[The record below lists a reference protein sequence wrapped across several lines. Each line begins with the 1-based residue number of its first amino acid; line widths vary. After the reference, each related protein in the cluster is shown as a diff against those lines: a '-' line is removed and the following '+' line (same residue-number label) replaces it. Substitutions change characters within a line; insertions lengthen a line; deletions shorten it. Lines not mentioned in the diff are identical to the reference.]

1 MSAAMDNQ
9 VWLPWS
15 PHPDDERRL
24 FNSQLSIM
32 LPMALLA
39 ALLPFLPLFITAV
52 VAPIEIEAVVT
63 LVTRP
68 PPPPTP
74 PPQPQGGGAEVRP
87 QAKPIPKPAPVKA
100 TPRPAQTAEA
110 ARARAARSG
119 LLALGNELST
129 LRDSPVLN
137 SIEGERS
144 LSRGV
149 PQGKTSGTATL
160 SEGVDRG
167 SGGIS
172 TSGVGQ
178 SASEGTAL
186 REGGTGTRGGSTTA
200 GGTGGGSGG
209 GTGGRGAYTPKRTS
223 ESIQLVI
230 DRNKA
235 AFESIY
241 QRALRQSPSLQG
253 AVVFEMT
260 IDPSGR
266 VTACRI
272 VSSELRDAALE
283 VKLLERLR
291 VLNFGAEQV
300 PTITV
305 SNPLRFYPR

>member
-1 MSAAMDNQ
+1 MSASFGSNQ
-9 VWLPWS
+9 SWLPWS

-24 FNSQLSIM
+24 FNSQLSIL
-32 LPMALLA
+32 LPLAVLA
-39 ALLPFLPLFITAV
+39 ALLPFLPVFITTI
-52 VAPIEIEAVVT
+52 VAPVEIAAVVT

-68 PPPPTP
+68 PPRPQ
-74 PPQPQGGGAEVRP
+74 PPQPQGGGAEVKPEPR
-87 QAKPIPKPAPVKA
+87 PIPRPAPVK
-100 TPRPAQTAEA
+100 PRPAQTAEA

-129 LRDSPVLN
+129 LRDSPVLS

-144 LSRGV
+144 LRRGV
-149 PQGKTSGTATL
+149 PQGQTSGTATL

-172 TSGVGQ
+172 TTGVGQ

-186 REGGTGTRGGSTTA
+186 REGGTGTRGAGTTA

-209 GTGGRGAYTPKRTS
+209 GTGGRGVYTPKRTS
-223 ESIQLVI
+223 ESIQLII

-241 QRALRQSPSLQG
+241 QRALRQNPALQG

-260 IDPSGR
+260 IEPSGR
-266 VTACRI
+266 VAACRI

-283 VKLLERLR
+283 AKLVERLR

-305 SNPLRFYPR
+305 TNPLRFYPR

>member
-1 MSAAMDNQ
+1 MSAAVENQ
-9 VWLPWS
+9 AWLPWS
-15 PHPDDERRL
+15 PHPDDQRRL
-24 FNSQLSIM
+24 FNSQLSIL
-32 LPMALLA
+32 LPLAVFA
-39 ALLPFLPLFITAV
+39 ALLPFLPLFITSIV
-52 VAPIEIEAVVT
+52 TPVEIAAVVT

-68 PPPPTP
+68 PPPPP
-74 PPQPQGGGAEVRP
+74 PKPEGGGTEVKPKPQP
-87 QAKPIPKPAPVKA
+87 IPRPAPVKA

-137 SIEGERS
+137 SIESDRS

-186 REGGTGTRGGSTTA
+186 REGGTGTRGTGVTA

-209 GTGGRGAYTPKRTS
+209 GTGGRGTYTPKRTS

-241 QRALRQSPSLQG
+241 QRALRQNPALQG

-260 IDPSGR
+260 IEPSGR
-266 VTACRI
+266 VSACRI
-272 VSSELRDAALE
+272 VSSELRDPALE
-283 VKLLERLR
+283 AKLLERLR

-300 PTITV
+300 PAITV